1 MKAFDEILVQL
12 IIQHDCVVIPEFGG
26 FVSKTISSKIDF
38 DKGTMS
44 PPSKQLLFNVQLINN
59 DGLLNASI
67 SSINQLSY
75 LEASEVIRTKVSEY
89 KEDLKSGKK
98 ITINKVG
105 TLQYNQEGA
114 LIFEQDRFFNFLLAS
129 YGLSPIKFIEAKPI
143 STKNNIDRKNNL
155 WKYAAAACLLPI
167 AFYSLWIPLKTNVL
181 SSKRISINDLNPFH
195 QKSKINYVKTP
206 LSISEESA
214 IVLDESIE
222 EQYNHADLTL
232 DYWYYEYDG
241 EKQFTILNEPKE
253 VEIIIDSEVEKV
265 IVEEVIDANPANEI
279 DIITPFTFNCI
290 AGCFSNYS
298 NAIRLV
304 KELKEKGYDASILP
318 GGKFY
323 QVSLGGGFSREAM
336 NSIKANADQDS
347 IPVWILH

>member
-26 FVSKTISSKIDF
+26 FVSKAISSKIDF
-38 DKGTMS
+38 DKGSMS

-67 SSINQLSY
+67 ASINQLSY

-143 STKNNIDRKNNL
+143 STKNKIDRKNNV

-181 SSKRISINDLNPFH
+181 SSKMISIHDLNPFH
-195 QKSKINYVKTP
+195 KANKINYIQIPFKSQVHKLTTNN
-206 LSISEESA
+206 SS
-214 IVLDESIE
+214 LDE
-222 EQYNHADLTL
+222 QYKQADLQS
-232 DYWYYEYDG
+232 DYWHYQYDEETSFTVRKEQQVLP
-241 EKQFTILNEPKE
+241 EKFTEPNTNNVNNEHEPIALNP
-253 VEIIIDSEVEKV
+253 S
-265 IVEEVIDANPANEI
+265 
-279 DIITPFTFNCI
+279 TYNCI
-290 AGCFSNYS
+290 AGSFSNLN
-298 NAIRLV
+298 NANLLV
-304 KELKEKGYDASILP
+304 SKLKSKGYDARILP
-318 GGKFY
+318 GGNLHR
-323 QVSLGGGFSREAM
+323 VSIGGGFSEE
-336 NSIKANADQDS
+336 SVTLLKSKAIQEGLN
-347 IPVWILH
+347 VWILH